1 VKKELEMLLEGLEGF
16 SNPKI
21 QLEQYVTPPA
31 LAAEMAVNAK
41 LMGDLDTV
49 VDLGCGTGILAIA
62 AALLDAEAFGF
73 DVDGDALQIARR
85 NARGAGVHVDF
96 VQCDVRALCLR
107 ADGAS
112 GITTIM
118 NPPFGIQ
125 VRHADRPFLERAM
138 DFSRVIYSVHSA
150 GSEEFVAR
158 MAEERGFVI
167 THLWRYSMPL
177 RRTYSFHEKAFK
189 YIPVEV
195 FRLERKKDEVRN
207 ARR

>member
-1 VKKELEMLLEGLEGF
+1 MKKELEMLLEKLQGF

-21 QLEQYVTPPA
+21 QLEQYVTPPS
-31 LAAEMAVNAK
+31 LAAEMVVNAK
-41 LMGDLDTV
+41 LMGDLQAV

-62 AALLDAEAFGF
+62 AALLDAEAIGF
-73 DVDGDALQIARR
+73 DVDGDALRIARR
-85 NARGAGVHVDF
+85 NALNAGVQVDF
-96 VQCDVRALCLR
+96 VQCDVRTLCLR
-107 ADGAS
+107 SDEFS
-112 GITTIM
+112 VTTIM

-138 DFSRVIYSVHSA
+138 DFSEVIYSIHSA
-150 GSEEFVAR
+150 GSQEFVSR
-158 MAEERGFVI
+158 MAEQRGFVI
-167 THLWRYSMPL
+167 THLWKYSIPL

>member
-1 VKKELEMLLEGLEGF
+1 MKKELEMLLEGLEGF

>member
-1 VKKELEMLLEGLEGF
+1 MKKELEMLLERMDGF
-16 SNPKI
+16 SNPKL

-41 LMGDLDTV
+41 LMGDLQNV
-49 VDLGCGTGILAIA
+49 IDLGCGTGILAIA
-62 AALLDAEAFGF
+62 AALLGAEATGF
-73 DVDGDALQIARR
+73 DVDAGALRIAKR
-85 NARGAGVHVDF
+85 NARSMGVHVDF
-96 VQCDVRALCLR
+96 VQSDVRRFCLKV
-107 ADGAS
+107 DELS
-112 GITTIM
+112 DVTTLM

-125 VRHADRPFLERAM
+125 VRHADRPFLEKAM
-138 DFSRVIYSVHSA
+138 EFSKVIYSIHSA
-150 GSEEFVAR
+150 GSQEFVSR
-158 MAEERGFVI
+158 MAEQRGFVI
-167 THLWRYSMPL
+167 THLWKYSIPL